1 MGKKRPAA
9 SGREEPAKRAKQNAR
24 DSSTGKKKSSTDPKK
39 QKPSLIFDPRPDWH
53 AAQLPTFLPPHDD
66 PATPRQ
72 SVLQALLKHA
82 TTLLEA
88 ENARYAAS
96 NLSQTSSHK
105 FLKDIM
111 ASGTLEDKVSA
122 LTLVIQESPLHTVK
136 AFENLLGLAR
146 KKSRNQAIM
155 ALGALK
161 DLLGSGV
168 VLPPERKLRAFGRQ
182 TALISALQG
191 DGADWKEG
199 DKLPHGLQEVH
210 LISWAYEDWLKRTYF
225 DLLKVLEGWCNDE
238 VEYARNRAVTFVWEL
253 LKEKPE
259 QEENLLRLLVNKL
272 GDTDRKVA
280 SRASYLLLQLQVTH
294 PLMKKV
300 VVDAIESELLFRP
313 GQSSHAKYY
322 AIITLNQTVLSP
334 KEPDV
339 AGKLLDIYFSMF
351 VVLLKGGKHMRN
363 TKEAGVVPPEKQQGG
378 GGVPGKRAKQ
388 KAKLQEAVADQEDQF
403 KERIIAQILTGIN
416 RAYPFADATDGVVET
431 HLDTLF
437 RITHSSNFNTSV
449 QALILIQQISASKQ
463 HTADRYYRT
472 LYESLLDPRLLT
484 SSKQIMYLN
493 LLYRS
498 LKADINLKRVKA
510 FIKRLLQIITMH
522 EPPFACGVLFLISE
536 LTKQFPSIE
545 SMFTSPEVNDDEDG
559 EENIKDVPEEGVP
572 LSEIKAPNRQPEE
585 IRNAYNGRKRE
596 PEYANAEKSCLWD
609 LMPLLAHFHPS
620 VSLFSERVLDG
631 QKMESKPDPTT
642 FTLIHFL
649 DRFIYRNARS
659 KASGLRG
666 SSIMQPLAGA
676 ASVDILIHDRFGGR
690 DEEPLNSEAFWQ
702 KKAADVRPDEVFFHK
717 YFETAGKRKSRA
729 EKRREGKKDK
739 DDVDVDDVEGSEGSD
754 DEEKEIWKALV
765 GSRPEIEGDGAEFD
779 EDEEL
784 DMGEFMN
791 DDDDEEL
798 NEIEG
803 LDGEEDDEDDGGVVF
818 HGFDSDE
825 EAAVD
830 AAPDIDDGDVSDE
843 GGFGIGELES
853 EDEDAFVGSDD
864 ELPDHLPVPEDE
876 PAAEDIKTVRKK
888 ERDEKKK
895 KKRTMKSLP
904 TFASAEDYARL
915 IGDDSE
921 EEGR

>member
-1 MGKKRPAA
+1 MTNRLN
-9 SGREEPAKRAKQNAR
+9 Q
-24 DSSTGKKKSSTDPKK
+24 
-39 QKPSLIFDPRPDWH
+39 IFEPRPDWH
-53 AAQLPTFLPPHDD
+53 TAQLPTFAPPHDD

-72 SVLQALLKHA
+72 SVIQALLKHA

-88 ENARYAAS
+88 ENARYSAS
-96 NLSQTSSHK
+96 NLSQSSSHK

-122 LTLVIQESPLHTVK
+122 LTLVIQESPLHTMK

-168 VLPPERKLRAFGRQ
+168 VLPPERKLRAFARQ
-182 TALISALQG
+182 PALISALQG
-191 DGADWKEG
+191 DSADWKEG
-199 DKLPHGLQEVH
+199 DKLPNGLKEVH
-210 LISWAYEDWLKRTYF
+210 LVSWAYEDWLKRTYF
-225 DLLKVLEGWCNDE
+225 DLLKVLEGWCSDE

-294 PLMKKV
+294 PLMKKIII
-300 VVDAIESELLFRP
+300 DAIESELLFRP

-351 VVLLKGGKHMRN
+351 VALLKGGKHMRQV
-363 TKEAGVVPPEKQQGG
+363 KEVIPSDKVQGG

-388 KAKLQEAVADQEDQF
+388 KAKIQETVAEQEDQF

-449 QALILIQQISASKQ
+449 QALMLIQQITSSKQ
-463 HTADRYYRT
+463 NTADRYYRT

-522 EPPFACGVLFLISE
+522 EPPFACGVLFLVNE
-536 LTKQFPSIE
+536 LAKTFPSIQ
-545 SMFTSPEVNDDEDG
+545 SMFTEPEVNEDDE
-559 EENIKDVPEEGVP
+559 EETFKDVPEEGVP
-572 LSEIKAPNRQPEE
+572 LSEVKAPNRNPEE
-585 IRNAYNGRKRE
+585 VRNAYNGRKRE
-596 PEYANAEKSCLWD
+596 PEFANAEKSCIWE
-609 LMPLLAHFHPS
+609 LMPLMAHFHPS
-620 VSLFSERVLDG
+620 VSLFSERVLEG
-631 QKMESKPDPTT
+631 EKMEQKPDPTT

-702 KKAADVRPDEVFFHK
+702 KKRDDVKPDEVFFHK
-717 YFETAGKRKSRA
+717 YFETAGKKKSRA
-729 EKRREGKKDK
+729 EKRREKGD
-739 DDVDVDDVEGSEGSD
+739 DDEDVDVDVEGDEGTD
-754 DEEKEIWKALV
+754 DEQEKEIWKALV
-765 GSRPEIEGDGAEFD
+765 GSRPEIEGDDGFDDD
-779 EDEEL
+779 EDL
-784 DMGEFMN
+784 DLGEFM
-791 DDDDEEL
+791 DDDDDDDVED
-798 NEIEG
+798 G
-803 LDGEEDDEDDGGVVF
+803 DGDVDGEDEGVVF
-818 HGFDSDE
+818 SGFDSDAE
-825 EAAVD
+825 DNLDDEPQPEA
-830 AAPDIDDGDVSDE
+830 DDFSDDE
-843 GGFGIGELES
+843 GGVGLDNLES

-864 ELPDHLPVPEDE
+864 ELPDHLPVPEDKE
-876 PAAEDIKTVRKK
+876 EEELDEKAAKKK

-895 KKRTMKSLP
+895 KKRSLKSLP

-915 IGDDSE
+915 LGGDSD
-921 EEGR
+921 EEGM

>member
-1 MGKKRPAA
+1 
-9 SGREEPAKRAKQNAR
+9 
-24 DSSTGKKKSSTDPKK
+24 
-39 QKPSLIFDPRPDWH
+39 
-53 AAQLPTFLPPHDD
+53 
-66 PATPRQ
+66 
-72 SVLQALLKHA
+72 
-82 TTLLEA
+82 
-88 ENARYAAS
+88 
-96 NLSQTSSHK
+96 
-105 FLKDIM
+105 M

-122 LTLVIQESPLHTVK
+122 LTLVIQESPLHTIK

-182 TALISALQG
+182 PALISALQG

-199 DKLPHGLQEVH
+199 DKLPNGLKEVH
-210 LISWAYEDWLKRTYF
+210 LMAWAYEDWLKRTYF

-294 PLMKKV
+294 PLMKKII
-300 VVDAIESELLFRP
+300 VDAIESELLFRP

-322 AIITLNQTVLSP
+322 AIITLNQTVLNP

-363 TKEAGVVPPEKQQGG
+363 VKEEVPPEKAQGG

-388 KAKLQEAVADQEDQF
+388 KAKIQEAVVDQEDQF

-449 QALILIQQISASKQ
+449 QALILIQQICSTKQ

-522 EPPFACGVLFLISE
+522 EPPFACGVLFLINE
-536 LTKQFPSIE
+536 LAKQFPSIQ
-545 SMFTSPEVNDDEDG
+545 SMFTEPEVNDDDD
-559 EENIKDVPEEGVP
+559 EEETFKDVPEEGVP
-572 LSEIKAPNRQPEE
+572 LSEVKAPNRNPEE

-596 PEYANAEKSCLWD
+596 PEFANAEKSCIWD
-609 LMPLLAHFHPS
+609 LIPLLAHFHPS
-620 VSLFSERVLDG
+620 VSLFAERVLEGEAMDA
-631 QKMESKPDPTT
+631 KPDPTT

-676 ASVDILIHDRFGGR
+676 ASVDVLIHERFGGR

-702 KKAADVRPDEVFFHK
+702 KKREEVKPDEVFFHK

-729 EKRREGKKDK
+729 EKRREGKKDEE
-739 DDVDVDDVEGSEGSD
+739 DEDVDDVEGDEGTD
-754 DEEKEIWKALV
+754 DEEEKEIWKALV
-765 GSRPEIEGDGAEFD
+765 GSRPEIEGDDAFD

-784 DMGEFMN
+784 DLGEFM
-791 DDDDEEL
+791 DDDDEDDVDGGDE
-798 NEIEG
+798 EE
-803 LDGEEDDEDDGGVVF
+803 GEEGVTF
-818 HGFDSDE
+818 AGFDS
-825 EAAVD
+825 EAD
-830 AAPDIDDGDVSDE
+830 SIPEDDDVLPETDDLSDE
-843 GGFGIGELES
+843 GGVGIGELES

-864 ELPDHLPVPEDE
+864 ELPNHLPVPEDE
-876 PAAEDIKTVRKK
+876 EEEEVDEKTIRKK

-915 IGDDSE
+915 IGGDSE
-921 EEGR
+921 EEGM

>member
-1 MGKKRPAA
+1 
-9 SGREEPAKRAKQNAR
+9 
-24 DSSTGKKKSSTDPKK
+24 
-39 QKPSLIFDPRPDWH
+39 
-53 AAQLPTFLPPHDD
+53 
-66 PATPRQ
+66 
-72 SVLQALLKHA
+72 
-82 TTLLEA
+82 
-88 ENARYAAS
+88 
-96 NLSQTSSHK
+96 
-105 FLKDIM
+105 M

-122 LTLVIQESPLHTVK
+122 LTLVIQESPLHTIK

-168 VLPPERKLRAFGRQ
+168 VLPPERKLRAFARQ
-182 TALISALQG
+182 PALISALQG
-191 DGADWKEG
+191 EGADWKEG
-199 DKLPHGLQEVH
+199 DNLPNGLKEVH
-210 LISWAYEDWLKRTYF
+210 LMSWAYEDWLKRTYF
-225 DLLKVLEGWCNDE
+225 ELLKVLEGWCNDE

-294 PLMKKV
+294 PLMKKII
-300 VVDAIESELLFRP
+300 VDAIESELLFRP

-363 TKEAGVVPPEKQQGG
+363 VKEVVPSDKVQGG

-388 KAKLQEAVADQEDQF
+388 KAKLQEAVVDQEDQF

-449 QALILIQQISASKQ
+449 QALILIQQISSSKQ
-463 HTADRYYRT
+463 YTADRYYRT

-522 EPPFACGVLFLISE
+522 EPPFACGVLFLVNE
-536 LTKQFPSIE
+536 LAKAFPSIQ
-545 SMFTSPEVNDDEDG
+545 SMFTEPEVNEDDE
-559 EENIKDVPEEGVP
+559 EETFKDVPEDGVP
-572 LSEIKAPNRQPEE
+572 LSEVKAPNRNPEE

-596 PEYANAEKSCLWD
+596 PEFANAEKSCIWE

-620 VSLFSERVLDG
+620 VSLFSERVLEG
-631 QKMESKPDPTT
+631 ESMEQKPDPTT

-666 SSIMQPLAGA
+666 SSIMQPLAGT
-676 ASVDILIHDRFGGR
+676 ASVDILIRDRFGGR

-702 KKAADVRPDEVFFHK
+702 KKRDDVKPDEIFFHK

-729 EKRREGKKDK
+729 EKRREGKK
-739 DDVDVDDVEGSEGSD
+739 EGSD
-754 DEEKEIWKALV
+754 DEDVDVEGDEGTDDEQEKEIWKALV
-765 GSRPEIEGDGAEFD
+765 GSRPEIEGDDESDD
-779 EDEEL
+779 EDL
-784 DMGEFMN
+784 DLGEFM
-791 DDDDEEL
+791 D
-798 NEIEG
+798 
-803 LDGEEDDEDDGGVVF
+803 DDEDDDAEDGDNDVDGEEVTF
-818 HGFDSDE
+818 HGFDSDADE
-825 EAAVD
+825 DDEAEPELEA
-830 AAPDIDDGDVSDE
+830 DDMSDE
-843 GGFGIGELES
+843 GGVGVGDLES

-876 PAAEDIKTVRKK
+876 EDEELDEKAIKKK
-888 ERDEKKK
+888 ERDAKKK
-895 KKRTMKSLP
+895 KKRSLKSLP

-915 IGDDSE
+915 IGGDSDDE
-921 EEGR
+921 DEAM

>member
-1 MGKKRPAA
+1 
-9 SGREEPAKRAKQNAR
+9 
-24 DSSTGKKKSSTDPKK
+24 
-39 QKPSLIFDPRPDWH
+39 
-53 AAQLPTFLPPHDD
+53 
-66 PATPRQ
+66 
-72 SVLQALLKHA
+72 
-82 TTLLEA
+82 
-88 ENARYAAS
+88 
-96 NLSQTSSHK
+96 
-105 FLKDIM
+105 M

-122 LTLVIQESPLHTVK
+122 LTLVIQESPLHTIK

-168 VLPPERKLRAFGRQ
+168 VLPPERKLRAFARQ
-182 TALISALQG
+182 PALISALQG
-191 DGADWKEG
+191 EGADWKEG
-199 DKLPHGLQEVH
+199 DNLPNGLKEVH
-210 LISWAYEDWLKRTYF
+210 LMSWAYEDWLKRTYF
-225 DLLKVLEGWCNDE
+225 ELLKVLEGWCNDE
-238 VEYARNRAVTFVWEL
+238 VEYARNRALTFVWEL

-294 PLMKKV
+294 PLMKKII
-300 VVDAIESELLFRP
+300 VDAIESELLFRP

-363 TKEAGVVPPEKQQGG
+363 VKEVVPSDKVQGG

-388 KAKLQEAVADQEDQF
+388 KAKLQEAVVDQEDQF

-449 QALILIQQISASKQ
+449 QALILIQQISSSKQ
-463 HTADRYYRT
+463 YTADRYYRT

-522 EPPFACGVLFLISE
+522 EPPFACGVLFLVNE
-536 LTKQFPSIE
+536 LAKAFPSIQ
-545 SMFTSPEVNDDEDG
+545 SMFTEPEVNEDDE
-559 EENIKDVPEEGVP
+559 EETFKDVPEDGVP
-572 LSEIKAPNRQPEE
+572 LSEVKAPNRNPEE

-596 PEYANAEKSCLWD
+596 PEFANAEKSCIWE

-620 VSLFSERVLDG
+620 VSLFSERVLEG
-631 QKMESKPDPTT
+631 ESMEQKPDPTT

-666 SSIMQPLAGA
+666 SSIMQPLAGT
-676 ASVDILIHDRFGGR
+676 ASVDILIRDRFGGR

-702 KKAADVRPDEVFFHK
+702 KKRDDVKPDEIFFHK

-729 EKRREGKKDK
+729 EKRREGKK
-739 DDVDVDDVEGSEGSD
+739 EGSD
-754 DEEKEIWKALV
+754 DEDVDVEGDEGTDDEQEKEIWKALV
-765 GSRPEIEGDGAEFD
+765 GSRPEIEGDDESDD
-779 EDEEL
+779 EDL
-784 DMGEFMN
+784 DLGEFM
-791 DDDDEEL
+791 D
-798 NEIEG
+798 
-803 LDGEEDDEDDGGVVF
+803 DDEDDDAEDGDNDVDGEEVTF
-818 HGFDSDE
+818 HGFDSDADE
-825 EAAVD
+825 DDEAEPELEA
-830 AAPDIDDGDVSDE
+830 DDMSDE
-843 GGFGIGELES
+843 GGVGVGDLES

-876 PAAEDIKTVRKK
+876 EDEELDEKAIKKK
-888 ERDEKKK
+888 ERDAKKK
-895 KKRTMKSLP
+895 KKRSLKSLP

-915 IGDDSE
+915 IGGDSDDE
-921 EEGR
+921 DEAM